1 MIIDAFLV
9 PTAINEDT
17 YFSNSVVIMIDVL
30 RASTTIVTALSN
42 NAREII
48 ITDTTEK
55 AVKLYNTID
64 RQNAILA
71 GERNGMKPDGFGA
84 GNSPTEFTREKVEN
98 KIVILT
104 TTNGTQ
110 IFTRAKESPCR
121 IVASFVN
128 LSAVCEYVLRRVE
141 SDPSMHSIILFAA
154 GNKGR
159 ISYEDTLAAGAFVSH
174 FHEQLSC
181 KLTDAAHLAKSIY
194 QMHKDNIKDFIRT
207 TEHAKLLESLGFESD
222 IEIAS
227 TIDLYPIIPY
237 IEGNSIKIL
246 KATEVKNG

>member
-9 PTAINEDT
+9 PSVIDENT
-17 YFSNSVVIMIDVL
+17 YFTNSLIVMIDVL
-30 RASTTIVTALSN
+30 RASTTIITALNN

-55 AVKLYNTID
+55 AVKIYTTINKE
-64 RQNAILA
+64 NAILA
-71 GERNGMKPDGFGA
+71 GERNGIKPDGFGA
-84 GNSPTEFTREKVEN
+84 GNSPLEFSREKVEN

-110 IFTRAKESPCR
+110 IFTKAKEAPCK
-121 IVASFVN
+121 IVAGFVN
-128 LSAVCEYVLRRVE
+128 LTATCEYILKRL
-141 SDPSMHSIILFAA
+141 SQDSTIHSVIIFAA

-159 ISYEDTLAAGAFVSH
+159 ISYEDTIATGAFVANLHTS
-174 FHEQLSC
+174 LNC
-181 KLTDAAHLAKSIY
+181 KLTDAALIAKELYSL
-194 QMHKDNIKDFIRT
+194 HKDELPEFIKT
-207 TEHAKLLESLGFESD
+207 TEHARLLANLGFEKD

-237 IEGNSIKIL
+237 IDGNSVKIIKQN
-246 KATEVKNG
+246 EV

>member
-9 PTAINEDT
+9 PTAIDENT

-64 RQNAILA
+64 KQNAILA

-84 GNSPTEFTREKVEN
+84 GNSPTEFTKEKVES

-128 LSAVCEYVLRRVE
+128 LSAVCEYVLNRVKN
-141 SDPSMHSIILFAA
+141 DPAVHSIILFAA

-159 ISYEDTLAAGAFVSH
+159 ISYEDTLAAGAFVRH
-174 FHEQLSC
+174 FHNELNC

-194 QMHKDNIKDFIRT
+194 EMYKGNITDFIRT
-207 TEHAKLLESLGFESD
+207 TEHAKLLESLGFDSD
-222 IEIAS
+222 IQIAS

-237 IEGNSIKIL
+237 IEGNSIKML

>member
-9 PTAINEDT
+9 PSAIDENT
-17 YFSNSVVIMIDVL
+17 YFSNSVVLMIDVL
-30 RASTTIVTALSN
+30 RASTTIITALHN
-42 NAREII
+42 NAREVI

-64 RQNAILA
+64 RGNAILA
-71 GERNGMKPDGFGA
+71 GERNGIKPDGFGA

-121 IVASFVN
+121 VIAAFVN
-128 LSAVCEYVLRRVE
+128 FSAVANYVLQRVQD
-141 SDPSMHSIILFAA
+141 DPAIHSIIIFAA

-159 ISYEDTLAAGAFVSH
+159 ISYEDTLAAGAFVEH
-174 FHEQLSC
+174 FHNALNC
-181 KLTDAAHLAKSIY
+181 KLTDAAHLSKSIY
-194 QMHKDNIKDFIRT
+194 QMYKDNIKDFLKT
-207 TEHAKLLESLGFESD
+207 TEHARLLSSLGFEED
-222 IEIAS
+222 IEIAT
-227 TIDLYPIIPY
+227 TIDLYSIIPY
-237 IEGNSIKIL
+237 IDGNSAKIL
-246 KATEVKNG
+246 KNSGA